1 MSESPLTTHAGPI
14 AAAAGGLFAVV
25 SVGFYL
31 VTDRSD
37 LVAMMTN
44 PAFLLFSAAY
54 AVSFPLLLIALI
66 AVYGRQAGQAGVFG
80 AVAFCT
86 AVVGTTGLAGDMWF
100 EAFAMPWLTQVAP
113 QVIGVPSSGSLLR
126 VAWLVSVVLFSLGWM
141 LFGAA
146 SWRARVLPRGLS
158 IGVAAGGL
166 LGFQAAMPP
175 WGVALGLAVA
185 AVGIWLIR
193 HDRIVGRV
201 RGASTRRAGRR
212 NALPIGTRVDVEDRR
227 SAADLQ
233 LSSEPYTRKVH
244 HVLTSHPRCLERAS
258 AVAHQRT
265 TPVQPYSG
273 LPGGPAVGPAGG
285 DLVGCAQGPGGSG
298 TVHDHQAAALCP
310 VLVVDR
316 RCSGV
321 LRGQRR

>member
-31 VTDRSD
+31 VTDHSD

-44 PAFLLFSAAY
+44 PIFLLFSAAY

-66 AVYGRQAGQAGVFG
+66 AVYGRQAGQAGAFG

-86 AVVGTTGLAGDMWF
+86 AVIGTTGLSGDMWF
-100 EAFAMPWLTQVAP
+100 EAFAMTWLTQIAP

-126 VAWLVSVVLFSLGWM
+126 VAWLVSVVLFSLGWT

-158 IGVAAGGL
+158 IGVAVGGL

-193 HDRIVGRV
+193 HDRIAVRV
-201 RGASTRRAGRR
+201 EVPSHGA
-212 NALPIGTRVDVEDRR
+212 P
-227 SAADLQ
+227 AA
-233 LSSEPYTRKVH
+233 V
-244 HVLTSHPRCLERAS
+244 
-258 AVAHQRT
+258 
-265 TPVQPYSG
+265 TPV
-273 LPGGPAVGPAGG
+273 
-285 DLVGCAQGPGGSG
+285 
-298 TVHDHQAAALCP
+298 
-310 VLVVDR
+310 R
-316 RCSGV
+316 
-321 LRGQRR
+321 

>member
-193 HDRIVGRV
+193 QDRIAGRV
-201 RGASTRRAGRR
+201 EAPPHGA
-212 NALPIGTRVDVEDRR
+212 P
-227 SAADLQ
+227 AA
-233 LSSEPYTRKVH
+233 V
-244 HVLTSHPRCLERAS
+244 
-258 AVAHQRT
+258 
-265 TPVQPYSG
+265 TPS
-273 LPGGPAVGPAGG
+273 
-285 DLVGCAQGPGGSG
+285 
-298 TVHDHQAAALCP
+298 
-310 VLVVDR
+310 R
-316 RCSGV
+316 
-321 LRGQRR
+321 